1 MSTSSHT
8 QEQEASDC
16 ANSFK
21 VEDSS
26 SSADSEVVRESNPS
40 NEGSDNASTL
50 SDSCELNTETK
61 NPGEILEDSVE
72 GLSQETE
79 SSNVES
85 SDEKIG
91 DPTES
96 VSEDTQISDVE
107 SSGENIGNPVQSLN
121 QETESSDTETTVAEP
136 CGETEAKEKSGREE
150 EEATLHLDGT
160 VDETCA
166 SPVSDPARGA
176 PSSCDRISISVGEV
190 VTAFQEVRSEFKNA
204 VKDAQSEFVTAVSEV
219 KNELSQVLS
228 GATSQSSFSCEV
240 QQTPLPSELSDS
252 NDNILSTVSCSENLD
267 STGNLL
273 TTGDDT
279 NVECDNPGLEHL
291 TLESDS
297 EKGEVSDCHNII
309 LGSSDNFKLE
319 DDINDNVAHSAP
331 VPLDVD
337 MYSGEIEVNANG
349 PAESTMDTQTAE
361 LINTTVEGCPP
372 QNGDVCQADAR
383 CMESNGGIEYD
394 LHQGK
399 ETSEHLSA
407 CMEDPCSRGQATSAP
422 STPVPSAAGSV
433 RKVLRTAACPGRR
446 VSFPEDDT
454 RLISSYLEP
463 VNPWQQM
470 AGVTVEEIAAAYR
483 SSCER
488 HGTQPLPGV
497 LQQIKALP
505 LVVGGRV
512 ECISLR
518 GQRLEGGQCEGL
530 EEIFRRVQFKV
541 LDLEGCS
548 LEDDTAIPLFDMIE
562 FYDSA
567 TQLNISCNSKIGF
580 RGWQACARMLKRTP
594 SVEYLDARNTNLNE
608 TNMPILGRA
617 LRLGARLHTLHL
629 ENCNLTGR
637 PLIMLTAALKQ
648 NDTLAELYLAE
659 NRLGVNDCIQLGNL
673 VRANNTLRVLDLRNN
688 NVQDAGCG
696 HICEGICEQQKLQS
710 EKESNNVEGK
720 KTIKGLNS
728 LILWN
733 NHLTQQSSPHLAS
746 LLSGSS
752 SLEMINLGRNNL
764 TSEGILRLKESL
776 LRNRSLLRLGL
787 QAARIAD
794 EGAVALAEYTAD
806 NTIIQQ
812 IDLRENPIRVAGLM
826 ALAHSLRLNTNVTQM
841 DLDSDPRTEPA
852 AELAEQ
858 HLALQKEIKEYCQR
872 NLVNS
877 HIQAAENQNNLIQVS
892 AKSHDEDKLSVNS
905 VFRKVSLTCETS
917 HKTIQPE
924 TRNDTPVREEEKQ
937 KYVSPAPSPL
947 PSPAPSPCQSPS
959 PSPVPSPMKNR
970 FRVFRVQEASRS
982 ASQLPINSTPCSPVV
997 CSSAPVSHCGRSM
1010 SAGDLNLPSKQQSSR
1025 PNRFSIGGRFTV
1037 TRVAE
1042 VSGPCSLPSGQSTT
1056 SDTILTHSTGSVS
1069 SPKIIISSPVRVER
1083 GFSIEETPSKNM
1095 FLSKSGDG
1103 LVTSPSMPGTKS
1115 SDSLPEGH
1123 HKVPGSLSGHIV
1135 RLKSDSDSDDVFLDS
1150 ANSSNIS
1157 GWSEVGSQRGLLRS
1171 SVNESNSSSTEKDND
1186 SVSSSELTD
1195 SGFLDDSVCGVGRV
1209 GGSCSPSPS
1218 SPHPEGDRDS
1228 LLSSSVDST
1237 SQEDAGLGSSIS
1249 SSSNLQTSP
1258 IPSTVPMLPCTA
1270 QPMVHSAVPEPLKRA
1285 PLAAMENGSFDSDSE
1300 DSEVT
1305 TQSSDSTHSDEV
1317 RITTEQLS
1325 PRPAWGSK
1333 QEPVEESHHSAEASS
1348 IPPET
1353 TGTG

>member
-16 ANSFK
+16 ANSLK
-21 VEDSS
+21 VTENICSTE
-26 SSADSEVVRESNPS
+26 SEVVLENSPDNKESENV
-40 NEGSDNASTL
+40 STL
-50 SDSCELNTETK
+50 SDSCEQNTETK
-61 NPGEILEDSVE
+61 SSEENIVE
-72 GLSQETE
+72 PVKSLHVGDDI
-79 SSNVES
+79 ES
-85 SDEKIG
+85 SDLEL
-91 DPTES
+91 PSAES
-96 VSEDTQISDVE
+96 
-107 SSGENIGNPVQSLN
+107 
-121 QETESSDTETTVAEP
+121 
-136 CGETEAKEKSGREE
+136 CGEIEAKEKSGREE
-150 EEATLHLDGT
+150 EEATLHVDGT
-160 VDETCA
+160 VDVTCA
-166 SPVSDPARGA
+166 SHVIDPLQGV
-176 PSSCDRISISVGEV
+176 PSSYDQINISVSEV
-190 VTAFQEVRSEFKNA
+190 VTAFQEVKSELKNA
-204 VKDAQSEFVTAVSEV
+204 VKDAQCEFVTAVSEV

-228 GATSQSSFSCEV
+228 GAGQSSFLSEE
-240 QQTPLPSELSDS
+240 QQTVPSERSDA
-252 NDNILSTVSCSENLD
+252 NDNILSDVSCPENLD
-267 STGNLL
+267 SNRDIAAEKETDLKS
-273 TTGDDT
+273 
-279 NVECDNPGLEHL
+279 DNPDSEHF

-297 EKGEVSDCHNII
+297 EKELNDCHNLI
-309 LGSSDNFKLE
+309 LGSSNNLELE
-319 DDINDNVAHSAP
+319 DDINDNIAHS
-331 VPLDVD
+331 VHVSMDVN
-337 MYSGEIEVNANG
+337 MYSDGNEVNANG
-349 PAESTMDTQTAE
+349 PTENTMDTQIAE
-361 LINTTVEGCPP
+361 VNENTVEGCPL
-372 QNGDVCQADAR
+372 QIGGISQGSCTDDKLVQSDAN
-383 CMESNGGIEYD
+383 CMGSNGSVEFDIIN
-394 LHQGK
+394 LGK
-399 ETSEHLSA
+399 DASEHTSS
-407 CMEDPCSRGQATSAP
+407 CIEEPCARGEATSAP
-422 STPVPSAAGSV
+422 STPVPSGVGSV
-433 RKVLRTAACPGRR
+433 RRVIRPTACPGRR

-488 HGTQPLPGV
+488 HSTQPLPGV

-530 EEIFRRVQFKV
+530 EEIFRRVQFKI

-673 VRANNTLRVLDLRNN
+673 VRANSTLRVLDLRNN

-696 HICEGICEQQKLQS
+696 HICEGICEQQKLQN

-720 KTIKGLNS
+720 KTIKGLS
-728 LILWN
+728 FLILWN

-746 LLSGSS
+746 LLSGST

-764 TSEGILRLKESL
+764 TSEGILRLKEAL

-852 AELAEQ
+852 AELAER

-872 NLVNS
+872 NLTNS
-877 HIQAAENQNNLIQVS
+877 HIQAAENQNSLEVF
-892 AKSHDEDKLSVNS
+892 AKVPDQDKLSVNPA
-905 VFRKVSLTCETS
+905 FRKVSLTCETS
-917 HKTIQPE
+917 HKAVQLE

-970 FRVFRVQEASRS
+970 FRVFKVQEASKS
-982 ASQLPINSTPCSPVV
+982 ASQLPLNSTPCSPVV
-997 CSSAPVSHCGRSM
+997 CSSAPVSQCGRSM

-1037 TRVAE
+1037 TRVTE
-1042 VSGPCSLPSGQSTT
+1042 VSGPCSLPSSQSTIA
-1056 SDTILTHSTGSVS
+1056 DTVLTHSTGAVS

-1083 GFSIEETPSKNM
+1083 GFSIEETPSKN
-1095 FLSKSGDG
+1095 LSLGKSGDG
-1103 LVTSPSMPGTKS
+1103 LVTSPLKQSTIS

-1123 HKVPGSLSGHIV
+1123 HKAPGSLSGHIV

-1150 ANSSNIS
+1150 TNSSNGS
-1157 GWSEVGSQRGLLRS
+1157 GWSEAGSQRGVLRS
-1171 SVNESNSSSTEKDND
+1171 SVNDNNNSSAEKDND

-1195 SGFLDDSVCGVGRV
+1195 SGFLDDSVCGMGRV

-1218 SPHPEGDRDS
+1218 SPHLEGDRDS

-1249 SSSNLQTSP
+1249 TSSNLQTSP
-1258 IPSTVPMLPCTA
+1258 VPPVPMLPCTA
-1270 QPMVHSAVPEPLKRA
+1270 QPRAHSAVPEPLKRA

-1325 PRPAWGSK
+1325 PRPAWGTK
-1333 QEPVEESHHSAEASS
+1333 PEHVEESLHSVEASNV
-1348 IPPET
+1348 PPET